1 MNEENLIE
9 APIDE
14 KNVSSDWIE
23 EVFDCVWRGGRQANT
38 YTGFI
43 GHCLVSCKYSGN
55 KLHWQVE
62 SQFFNVGEDILGAYN
77 ELRRRLTVRDQ
88 EDQNLVVK
96 NYYYDKEFVIAQ
108 HFFFKE
114 D

>member
-23 EVFDCVWRGGRQANT
+23 EVFDCVWRGGRKTNT

-62 SQFFNVGEDILGAYN
+62 SQFFNVGEDILGTYN

-96 NYYYDKEFVIAQ
+96 NYYYDKKFVIVQ